1 MNQPTAPPTVVTMR
15 DAIGKTAAYGVPP
28 RYELT
33 IIVRIL
39 DARTHYGRIEY
50 LITPQA
56 GAGHMWV
63 HSANVRI
70 D

>member
-1 MNQPTAPPTVVTMR
+1 MR
-15 DAIGKTAAYGVPP
+15 DAIGKTAAYGVSP

-33 IIVRIL
+33 VAVRIL
-39 DARTHYGRIEY
+39 DARANYGRVEY

-56 GAGHMWV
+56 GAGQMWV